1 MATDEVM
8 SMIRIRA
15 AGVVAVA
22 VLVVAACGGSDDT
35 ATDTSAPAAA
45 EATADDQ
52 SSAADTADINDA
64 VSGDAPDGAS
74 DGADISAAELR
85 SALIETADDAALI
98 EAMPAGDLDCMVEQ
112 ISADPSLAAQVLADD
127 VSDDGAM
134 VGILAECSPDTV
146 LGLLSDDPN
155 FAAMSDDEA
164 LCMVSVF
171 ADDPSLMDALID
183 DPARLMSEMFAC
195 APDAM
200 AESLANDTGLG
211 VDEAAC
217 LLGEMDGGGVLAS
230 IGLGDP
236 SMTEDEMMATMG
248 ELFTAFA
255 ACGISMD
262 ELGDLGDLGD
272 LGGDVDSGG
281 AASGTPEEIAAARDS
296 CAAGDMAACDELWW
310 MSPYGSDDEEFGATC
325 GGTADPSQAG
335 MCTIDIDDLASDCAN
350 DDLVAC
356 DLLYAMSPDDPDLV
370 ELAATCGGTAD
381 GETPGM
387 CASST
392 IALEEFRAGCAAGD
406 MASCDLLYFASGLGT
421 DDEEFGA
428 TCGGLT
434 DGSTA
439 GTCEE
444 SA

>member
-15 AGVVAVA
+15 AGVMAVA
-22 VLVVAACGGSDDT
+22 VLVMTACGGSDDT
-35 ATDTSAPAAA
+35 ATDTSAPAADEQSFA
-45 EATADDQ
+45 GGDTVDADD
-52 SSAADTADINDA
+52 AASDDA
-64 VSGDAPDGAS
+64 SDDASDGGS
-74 DGADISAAELR
+74 DGADISAAAIR
-85 SALIETADDAALI
+85 SALIESADDAELDI
-98 EAMPAGDLDCMVEQ
+98 ESMPAGDLDCMVEQ
-112 ISADPSLAAQVLADD
+112 IAADPSLAAQVLADD

-134 VGILAECSPDTV
+134 VGIFAECSPETV
-146 LGLLSDDPN
+146 LSLLSDDPT

-171 ADDPSLMDALID
+171 ADDPELMDAVID
-183 DPARLMSEMFAC
+183 DPAALMSEMFAC

-200 AESLANDTGLG
+200 AASLADDTGLG

-236 SMTEDEMMATMG
+236 SMTEDEMMAGMG

-255 ACGISMD
+255 TCGISMD
-262 ELGDLGDLGD
+262 ELGDLGDFGD
-272 LGGDVDSGG
+272 DVDSGG

-325 GGTADPSQAG
+325 GGTADSSQAG
-335 MCTIDIDDLASDCAN
+335 MCTIDIDELASDCAN

-406 MASCDLLYFASGLGT
+406 MASCDLLYFASGIGT